1 MLQQP
6 SAIMPSRRRCG
17 AWKQLR
23 LGLCAVML
31 TLILCPPLPCLC
43 QFPPYP
49 PVKTV
54 IQPPLFEGKVR
65 GGFCAPPSHHTAPS
79 AHVFAFSAVPSFT
92 GSSGAIVLVGR
103 VTCSWCAGKC
113 NRIWPWSHE
122 PRCRLWQ
129 WFQAQVCVRQPQC
142 IDQGAHRHRPSC
154 FKPAAYVPLQL
165 RRYPV
170 VVVL

>member
-43 QFPPYP
+43 QFPPFP

-79 AHVFAFSAVPSFT
+79 AHVRVPCRS
-92 GSSGAIVLVGR
+92 LVHRFLWGD
-103 VTCSWCAGKC
+103 CAG
-113 NRIWPWSHE
+113 WP
-122 PRCRLWQ
+122 R
-129 WFQAQVCVRQPQC
+129 
-142 IDQGAHRHRPSC
+142 D
-154 FKPAAYVPLQL
+154 LQL
-165 RRYPV
+165 VRGQVQPHLAV
-170 VVVL
+170 VP